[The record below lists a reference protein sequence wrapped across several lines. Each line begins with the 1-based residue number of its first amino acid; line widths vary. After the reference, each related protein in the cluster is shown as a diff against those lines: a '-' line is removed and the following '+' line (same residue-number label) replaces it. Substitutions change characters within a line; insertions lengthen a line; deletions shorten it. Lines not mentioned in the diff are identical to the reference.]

1 MAKLVV
7 DVSGMTCNH
16 CVQSVTTAVEVLDKV
31 QSVDI
36 ELEPKGNSRVTI
48 THDGAELGDVASA
61 VSAEG
66 YSLEAVA
73 EQS

>member
-16 CVQSVTTAVEVLDKV
+16 CVQSVTTAVEALDKV

-36 ELEPKGNSRVTI
+36 ELEPKGHSRVTI

>member
-16 CVQSVTTAVEVLDKV
+16 CVQSVTTALEALEKV

-36 ELEPKGNSRVTI
+36 ELEPQGNSRVTI
-48 THDGAELGDVASA
+48 AHDGAELGDVASA

-66 YSLEAVA
+66 YTLEAVA

>member
-1 MAKLVV
+1 MAKLGV

-16 CVQSVTTAVEVLDKV
+16 CVQSVTSAVEALDNV
-31 QSVDI
+31 QSVDV
-36 ELEPKGNSRVTI
+36 ELEPQGNSRVTI

-61 VSAEG
+61 ISAEG
-66 YSLEAVA
+66 YTLEAVA

>member
-16 CVQSVTTAVEVLDKV
+16 CVQSVTSAVEALDYV
-31 QSVDI
+31 QSVDVD
-36 ELEPKGNSRVTI
+36 LEPQGNSRVTI

-66 YSLEAVA
+66 YTLEAVA

>member
-1 MAKLVV
+1 MSKLVV

-16 CVQSVTTAVEVLDKV
+16 CVQSVTTAVEALEHV
-31 QSVDI
+31 QSVEV

-66 YSLEAVA
+66 YTLEAVA

>member
-16 CVQSVTTAVEVLDKV
+16 CVQSVTSAVEALDNV
-31 QSVDI
+31 QSVDVD
-36 ELEPKGNSRVTI
+36 LEPQGNSRVTI

-66 YSLEAVA
+66 YTLEAVA

>member
-1 MAKLVV
+1 
-7 DVSGMTCNH
+7 
-16 CVQSVTTAVEVLDKV
+16 VTTAVEALDKV

>member
-16 CVQSVTTAVEVLDKV
+16 CVQSVTTAVEALENV

-36 ELEPKGNSRVTI
+36 ELAPQGNSRVTI

-66 YSLEAVA
+66 YTLEAVA

>member
-16 CVQSVTTAVEVLDKV
+16 CVQSVTTALEALDHV
-31 QSVDI
+31 QSVGV
-36 ELEPKGNSRVTI
+36 ELEPQGNSRVTL

-61 VSAEG
+61 VAAEG
-66 YSLEAVA
+66 YTLEAVA
-73 EQS
+73 EQK